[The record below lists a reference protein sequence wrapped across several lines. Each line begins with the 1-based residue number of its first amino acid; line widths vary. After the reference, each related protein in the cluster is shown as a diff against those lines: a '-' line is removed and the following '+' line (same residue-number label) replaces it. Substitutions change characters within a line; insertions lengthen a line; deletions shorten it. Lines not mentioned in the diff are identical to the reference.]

1 MRSSSTK
8 NAHTSSSGITK
19 MKRPQKSARAKD
31 DFYILMGITRK
42 TTPAGI
48 KKAYAKLVR
57 KYHPDV
63 NPDEEGSLKKYQA
76 ITEAYNVLS
85 DPDKRKEYDAIGH
98 TAYISGA
105 ATRAAAGLTGSDS
118 RLSAP
123 PEAEADILDDILT
136 GTLRKK
142 HLSLKGEDTEQ
153 VLELTFLE
161 TVKGA
166 TKILRVN
173 QDVPCPKCRKT
184 KRKRTSSEPCD
195 QCGGS
200 GVQRVTRALS
210 VTVPPGIRENQKLR
224 VKGAGLPGPQGATY
238 GDLYLTPAIKNH
250 PYFWRQGNDLFLEL
264 PISCYEACLGVR
276 INVPT
281 IDGWV
286 LLTVPAGIQNG
297 RKLRLKG
304 KGISSG
310 KKKGDQ
316 YAVIKIMT
324 PEAVSPEEQATL
336 EQLQLKYPH
345 DPRKELNWEAHLI

>member
-1 MRSSSTK
+1 MRSSSSKDAHSRASRVTK
-8 NAHTSSSGITK
+8 I
-19 MKRPQKSARAKD
+19 KRLPKSARAKD
-31 DFYILMGITRK
+31 DFYVLMGITRK
-42 TTPAGI
+42 TPPAAI
-48 KKAYAKLVR
+48 RKAYAKLVR

-63 NPDEEGSLKKYQA
+63 NPDEEDSLKKYRA

-85 DPDKRKEYDAIGH
+85 DPDKRKEYDTIGH
-98 TAYISGA
+98 TAYISRA
-105 ATRAAAGLTGSDS
+105 APRAAAGLTGSDS
-118 RLSAP
+118 QLGAP
-123 PEAEADILDDILT
+123 SEAETDILDDILT

-142 HLSLKGEDTEQ
+142 HLSLKGGDTEQ

-166 TKILRVN
+166 TKTLKVN

-184 KRKRTSSEPCD
+184 KRKKIITEPCD

-200 GVQRVTRALS
+200 GVQKVTRALN

-224 VKGAGLPGPQGATY
+224 VKGAGLPGPQGASY
-238 GDLYLTPAIKNH
+238 GDLYLTPAIKRH
-250 PYFWRQGNDLFLEL
+250 PYFWRQGSDLFLEL
-264 PISCYEACLGVR
+264 PISCYEACLGAR
-276 INVPT
+276 ISVPT

-297 RKLRLKG
+297 RKLRLKA

-316 YAVIKIMT
+316 YVVIKIMA
-324 PEAVSPEEQATL
+324 PEAVDPEERTTL